1 MSGHS
6 TAAGPDLERSA
17 SGPPATAVIST
28 RQARRR
34 WAPPRWLTFAS
45 RKLGHL
51 VVVLIAVTFL
61 VSLMLDLLPGDPARA
76 ILGADATEEQLDVV
90 RRDLNLDKP
99 VLVRYW
105 LWLTAALQGDF
116 GTSYRTGQDV
126 GEAILQRVPVSVE
139 LMILVQLLAL
149 VVAIAFAVY
158 ATYRPG
164 GWIDRVGS
172 MLSLAAISAPHFVIG
187 LFLVFVFAV
196 TLGVLPASGFTPLS
210 AGLWPNL
217 MTMLLPAFALAL
229 EPAGVYFR
237 LLRGDMQATMKEDF
251 VLAAQAKG
259 MSASNI
265 LLRQVFRP
273 SSFSLVTLAGINTA
287 RLIGSA
293 VVIESLFAL
302 PGLGRMLVDSVYAR
316 DFMSIQALVAVIAVF
331 YVVVNILIDLLYLVL
346 DPRVRSGRG

>member
-1 MSGHS
+1 MSGQS
-6 TAAGPDLERSA
+6 TAERSEIDRPP
-17 SGPPATAVIST
+17 SGPPATATLTLAQS
-28 RQARRR
+28 RRH
-34 WAPPRWLTFAS
+34 WAPPRWVSFTTRKFAH
-45 RKLGHL
+45 LL
-51 VVVLIAVTFL
+51 VVLLAVTFL
-61 VSLMLDLLPGDPARA
+61 VSLMLDLLPGDPAQV
-76 ILGADATEEQLDVV
+76 ILGPDATEDQLAIV
-90 RRDLNLDKP
+90 RAELHLDQP
-99 VLVRYW
+99 VIVRYW
-105 LWLTAALQGDF
+105 LWLTSALQGDF

-139 LMILVQLLAL
+139 LMVLVQLIAL
-149 VVAIAFAVY
+149 TVAILFAVI
-158 ATYRPG
+158 ATYRPN
-164 GWIDRVGS
+164 GWVDRLGS
-172 MLSLAAISAPHFVIG
+172 MLSLTAISAPHFVVG

-196 TLGVLPASGFTPLS
+196 TLGVLPASGFTPMS
-210 AGLWPNL
+210 EGLWPNL
-217 MTMLLPAFALAL
+217 MTVIMPAFALAL

-259 MSASNI
+259 MPASNI

-316 DFMSIQALVAVIAVF
+316 DYVSIQALVAVIAIF
-331 YVVVNILIDLLYLVL
+331 YVVVNIVIDLLYLVL

>member
-1 MSGHS
+1 MSGQT
-6 TAAGPDLERSA
+6 TASGSGLGRAP
-17 SGPPATAVIST
+17 SGPPATARISVRDT
-28 RQARRR
+28 RRS
-34 WAPPRWLTFAS
+34 WAPPRWAS
-45 RKLGHL
+45 FVGRKVAHL
-51 VVVLIAVTFL
+51 LFVLVSVTFL
-61 VSLMLDLLPGDPARA
+61 VSLMLDLLPGDPARV
-76 ILGADATEEQLDVV
+76 ILGTDATEEQLAIV
-90 RRDLNLDKP
+90 RADLNLDEP
-99 VLVRYW
+99 VIVRYW
-105 LWLTAALQGDF
+105 LWLTSALQGDF

-126 GEAILQRVPVSVE
+126 GDAILQRVPVSLQ
-139 LMILVQLLAL
+139 LMILVQVIAL
-149 VVAIAFAVY
+149 VAAIALAVY
-158 ATYRPG
+158 ATYRPN
-164 GWIDRVGS
+164 GWIDRLGS
-172 MLSLAAISAPHFVIG
+172 MASLAAISAPHFVIG

-196 TLGVLPASGFTPLS
+196 TLGWMPASGYAPIS
-210 AGLWPNL
+210 AGIGANL
-217 MTMLLPAFALAL
+217 LTVLLPALALSL

-293 VVIESLFAL
+293 VVIETLFAL

-316 DFMSIQALVAVIAVF
+316 DYVTIQAVVAVIAVF
-331 YVVVNILIDLLYLVL
+331 YVVVNILIDLLYLLL